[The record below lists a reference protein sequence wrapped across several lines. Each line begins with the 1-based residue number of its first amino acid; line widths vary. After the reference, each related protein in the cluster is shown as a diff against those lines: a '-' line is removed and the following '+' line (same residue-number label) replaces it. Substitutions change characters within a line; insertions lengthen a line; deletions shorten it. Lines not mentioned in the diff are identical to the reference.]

1 MFDQASRSLWLE
13 DQLWHKLRATF
24 ADISRIPAEVL
35 ITVGYP
41 SSGARGR
48 SEKIKPAEI
57 NYQWTGNSN
66 EKAAIFIH
74 PVYMDSPM
82 NAMKA
87 LLFAAAKV
95 TGGARWGPQRIG
107 LEKQDDGGIM
117 ATPACQAK
125 LDQILA
131 EIGEPPAGFGMPFPV
146 RNVDRA
152 RLRLYVNATKR
163 CTAQDA
169 NGEYVAH
176 PKIRAA
182 SDTLNV
188 TCQDCGN
195 PYIKAA

>member
-13 DQLWHKLRATF
+13 DQLWHKLRDTF
-24 ADISRIPAEVL
+24 PVVQGIPAEVL

-57 NYQWTGNSN
+57 NYQWTGNAN

-74 PVYMDSPM
+74 PVYLDTPM

-95 TGGARWGPQRIG
+95 TGGARWGPQRVG
-107 LEKQDDGGIM
+107 LEKQDDGSIT
-117 ATPACQAK
+117 ATPATQAK
-125 LDQILA
+125 LDQIITD
-131 EIGEPPAGFGMPFPV
+131 IGEPPAGFGMPFPV
-146 RNVDRA
+146 RQVERA
-152 RLRLYVNATKR
+152 RLRLYVNSTST
-163 CTAQDA
+163 CTVLDAQG
-169 NGEYVAH
+169 NNVKH

-182 SDTLNV
+182 SDTLNC
-188 TCQDCGN
+188 TCVDCGN
-195 PYIKAA
+195 PYIKA

>member
-13 DQLWHKLRATF
+13 DQLWAKLRAAFPTLQ
-24 ADISRIPAEVL
+24 AIPAEVL

-48 SEKIKPAEI
+48 SEKIRPAEI

-66 EKAAIFIH
+66 EKAAIFVH

-87 LLFAAAKV
+87 ILFGGSKV
-95 TGGARWGPQRIG
+95 TGGARWGPRGVG
-107 LEKQDDGGIM
+107 LEKNDDGSIT
-117 ATPACQAK
+117 ATPRTQAI
-125 LDQILA
+125 LDKIIV

-152 RLRLYVNATKR
+152 RLRLYVNATNT
-163 CTAQDA
+163 CTKTDA
-169 NGEYVAH
+169 NGDYLAH

-195 PYIKAA
+195 PYVKA

>member
-13 DQLWHKLRATF
+13 DQLWHKLRDTF
-24 ADISRIPAEVL
+24 PGIRGIPAEVL

-57 NYQWTGNSN
+57 NYQWTGNAN

-74 PVYMDSPM
+74 PVYLDTPM

-87 LLFAAAKV
+87 LLFAASKV
-95 TGGARWGPQRIG
+95 TGGARWGPRNVG
-107 LEKQDDGGIM
+107 LSKNDDGTID
-117 ATPACQAK
+117 ATTPTQAK
-125 LDQILA
+125 LDQIILD
-131 EIGEPPAGFGMPFPV
+131 IGEPPAGFGMPFPV
-146 RNVDRA
+146 RQVDRA
-152 RLRLYVNATKR
+152 RLRLYVNATST
-163 CTAQDA
+163 CTVQDA
-169 NGEYVAH
+169 NGDYIKH

-188 TCQDCGN
+188 KCDDCGN
-195 PYIKAA
+195 PYIKA

>member
-13 DQLWHKLRATF
+13 DQLWHKLRDTF
-24 ADISRIPAEVL
+24 PSIRGIPAEVL

-57 NYQWTGNSN
+57 NFQWTGNAN

-74 PVYMDSPM
+74 PVYLDTPM

-87 LLFAAAKV
+87 LLFAASKV
-95 TGGARWGPQRIG
+95 TGGARWGPRNCG
-107 LEKQDDGGIM
+107 LEKQDDGSIV
-117 ATPACQAK
+117 ATPPTQAK
-125 LDQILA
+125 LDQIILD
-131 EIGEPPAGFGMPFPV
+131 IGEPPAGFGMPFPV
-146 RNVDRA
+146 RQVERA
-152 RLRLYVNATKR
+152 RLRLYVNATNT

-169 NGEYVAH
+169 NGYYIKH

-182 SDTLNV
+182 SDTLNCNC
-188 TCQDCGN
+188 TDCGN
-195 PYIKAA
+195 PYVKA